1 MKKLLASLFISV
13 LVLTG
18 CGSSGHGNFK
28 LPLSPVP
35 LVMNVD
41 TSIVSHLSVSVA
53 SGSYAKQAT
62 KDGAISQSIIYYIPS
77 TGAKV
82 IFMSVYEFSAATFDR
97 LKNPSQPPAYGQE
110 VLRKNGYVFSVAGPQ
125 DSIFD
130 PKTADG
136 INVSALY
143 ATIYKSA
150 TYSAQ

>member
-1 MKKLLASLFISV
+1 MKKLLAPLLISV

-18 CGSSGHGNFK
+18 CGSSVHGIFK

-41 TSIVSHLSVSVA
+41 TTILSHLIVSVA
-53 SGSYAKQAT
+53 SGSYSKQAT
-62 KDGAISQSIIYYIPS
+62 KDGAIAQSILYYQPN

-82 IFMSVYEFSAATFDR
+82 IFLSFYEFPAQKFDR
-97 LKNPSQPPAYGQE
+97 LTNPAEPPPYGTE
-110 VLRKNGYVFSVAGPQ
+110 VLRKNGFVYSVAGPQ

-136 INVSALY
+136 KNITALY
-143 ATIYKSA
+143 TTIYKSD
-150 TYSAQ
+150 TYTAQ